1 MTDDPLGEPLCDVCG
16 QPLDGADRFCTHCGA
31 PLAAPSPTARARQ
44 RSRRWRRRRRALGVL
59 LFLAVVVGLGVFIAT
74 SMSSDSPKQDAGGT
88 STSSTTTTT
97 RAPAGPFKVITGV
110 NVRTGPGPNFPVVGL
125 IETGFTVT
133 AICVVPDGPSY
144 TGPAGQSTSWLRVT
158 SIVPSAW
165 VASPYV
171 ATAGAIDDPAVIPVC
186 TAAQRT
192 P

>member
-1 MTDDPLGEPLCDVCG
+1 MNIVTEPKLSGKPIGEAQRKRPVRPVRWFLIVG
-16 QPLDGADRFCTHCGA
+16 TV
-31 PLAAPSPTARARQ
+31 LAALVA
-44 RSRRWRRRRRALGVL
+44 
-59 LFLAVVVGLGVFIAT
+59 GLVFFIA
-74 SMSSDSPKQDAGGT
+74 SSASNDSSNTAADG
-88 STSSTTTTT
+88 STTLSTTTTT

-144 TGPAGQSTSWLRVT
+144 AGPAGQSTSWLRVT

-171 ATAGAIDDPAVIPVC
+171 ATGGAIDDPKVIPVC
-186 TAAQRT
+186 TAAQRA

>member
-1 MTDDPLGEPLCDVCG
+1 V
-16 QPLDGADRFCTHCGA
+16 F
-31 PLAAPSPTARARQ
+31 
-44 RSRRWRRRRRALGVL
+44 GVL

-74 SMSSDSPKQDAGGT
+74 STSSDSPKEVAGAS
-88 STSSTTTTT
+88 STLPMTTTTM
-97 RAPAGPFKVITGV
+97 APAGPFKVITGV
-110 NVRTGPGPNFPVVGL
+110 NLRTGPGPNFPVVGL

-144 TGPAGQSTSWLRVT
+144 SGPAGPSTSWLRVT

-171 ATAGAIDDPAVIPVC
+171 ATGGAIDDPKVIPVC
-186 TAAQRT
+186 TTAQRS